1 MTKTIQATC
10 KSAKLL
16 KLIGFILIVVGV
28 AGMSQKA
35 SFEFVRNAFVAA
47 FLIGGLGQVIGWWR
61 NG

>member
-16 KLIGFILIVVGV
+16 KLCAFVCVVVGV
-28 AGMSQKA
+28 GGMAQKA

-47 FLIGGLGQVIGWWR
+47 FVLGGLGSVIGWWR